1 MTTLGLYVRSDKV
14 RRRAVIVASGLL
26 VLVAVLWA
34 GWAWYRSRLTVFTD
48 DAYVEGTIAP
58 VSAKIPAQ
66 VVEVLVTDNQ
76 PVTAKQLLVRLDDRD
91 WRARAEQAR
100 AMVAIAER
108 RSQAA
113 AARIGHVRELAASQH
128 TQARAATIRAEAAH
142 ESATRMVEASRSIV
156 EARRAALASAGAERD
171 RARAFRDRA
180 TQDLARARELST
192 KELVARQFVEHAD
205 IEARAAEAQVAMSDE
220 RVAQAQRD
228 LETAEADARMR
239 EAGFE
244 PQQLGLRTAEA
255 RAVDARAL
263 AEQAD
268 ALAQEV
274 RVREAERDLAQA
286 QLREAG
292 ADLALALLNL
302 EHTAIHAPMTGI
314 VARKAVEV
322 GQVVQVGQPLLA
334 VVALHDAW
342 VVANFKETQLRRVRP
357 GMSVDIVV
365 DTFPDRVYRGTVDSI
380 SAGTGSRFSILPPEN
395 ASGNWVKVVQRVPVK
410 ILLSAPPPSNPHTL
424 RAGMS
429 VSVTIHVQ

>member
-1 MTTLGLYVRSDKV
+1 V
-14 RRRAVIVASGLL
+14 RRRAVIVGSGLL
-26 VLVAVLWA
+26 ILVAISWA

-48 DAYVEGTIAP
+48 DAYVEGTVAP

-76 PVTAKQLLVRLDDRD
+76 PVSAKQLLVRLDDRD

-108 RSQAA
+108 RFQAA
-113 AARIGHVRELAASQH
+113 SARIGHVRELAASQQS
-128 TQARAATIRAEAAH
+128 QARAATFRAEAAP
-142 ESATRMVEASRSIV
+142 ESATRMLEMSRSIV
-156 EARRAALASAGAERD
+156 EARRAALAAAVAERD

-180 TQDLARARELST
+180 AQDLGRARELSN
-192 KELVARQFVEHAD
+192 KELVAKQFLENAET
-205 IEARAAEAQVAMSDE
+205 EARAADAQFTMGDE

-255 RAVDARAL
+255 RAVDARAQH
-263 AEQAD
+263 EQAG
-268 ALAQEV
+268 ALTQEV

-292 ADLALALLNL
+292 ADLDLALLNL
-302 EHTAIHAPMTGI
+302 EHTAIQAPMAGVI
-314 VARKAVEV
+314 SRKSVEV

-334 VVALHDAW
+334 VVALHDIW

-357 GMSVDIVV
+357 GMSADIVV
-365 DTFPDRVYRGTVDSI
+365 DTFPDRVYHGTVESI

-410 ILLSAPPPSNPHTL
+410 ILLSSPAPSNPHTL

-429 VSVTIHVQ
+429 VAVTIHVQ

>member
-1 MTTLGLYVRSDKV
+1 MTTSRLYVRSENV
-14 RRRAVIVASGLL
+14 RRRAVIVGSGLL
-26 VLVAVLWA
+26 ILVAISWA

-76 PVTAKQLLVRLDDRD
+76 PVSAKQLLVRLDDRD

-108 RSQAA
+108 RFQAA
-113 AARIGHVRELAASQH
+113 SARIGHVRELAASQRS
-128 TQARAATIRAEAAH
+128 QAHAATIRAEAAH
-142 ESATRMVEASRSIV
+142 ESATRMLEMSRAIV
-156 EARRAALASAGAERD
+156 EARRAALAAAVAERD

-180 TQDLARARELST
+180 AQDLARARELST
-192 KELVARQFVEHAD
+192 KELVAKQFLENAET
-205 IEARAAEAQVAMSDE
+205 EARAADAQFTMGDE

-228 LETAEADARMR
+228 LETAEADSRMR

-244 PQQLGLRTAEA
+244 PQQLGLRTAVA
-255 RAVDARAL
+255 RAVDARAQ
-263 AEQAD
+263 AEQAE
-268 ALAQEV
+268 ALVQEV

-292 ADLALALLNL
+292 ADLDLALLNL
-302 EHTAIHAPMTGI
+302 EHTAVQAPIAG
-314 VARKAVEV
+314 VVSRKSVEV

-334 VVALHDAW
+334 VVALHDVW

-357 GMSVDIVV
+357 GMSADIVI
-365 DTFPDRVYRGTVDSI
+365 DTFPDRVLRGTVESI

-410 ILLSAPPPSNPHTL
+410 ILLSSPAPSNPHTL

-429 VSVTIHVQ
+429 VAVTIHVQ